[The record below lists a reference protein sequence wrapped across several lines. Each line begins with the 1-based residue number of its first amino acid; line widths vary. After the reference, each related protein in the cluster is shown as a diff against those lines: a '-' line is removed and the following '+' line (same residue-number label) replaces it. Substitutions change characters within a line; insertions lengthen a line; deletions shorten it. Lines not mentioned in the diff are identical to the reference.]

1 MRPDLRD
8 LDEGIARVRREKEAA
23 IEAQD
28 FMTAATL
35 RDRER
40 ELVVGRDAREQE
52 QVTGPSLADETRRL
66 RAELERLHAILRE
79 RGIEPGDEA
88 VSG

>member
-1 MRPDLRD
+1 M
-8 LDEGIARVRREKEAA
+8 A
-23 IEAQD
+23 
-28 FMTAATL
+28 
-35 RDRER
+35 
-40 ELVVGRDAREQE
+40 
-52 QVTGPSLADETRRL
+52 GPSLADETGRL

>member
-1 MRPDLRD
+1 VA
-8 LDEGIARVRREKEAA
+8 GK
-23 IEAQD
+23 
-28 FMTAATL
+28 
-35 RDRER
+35 
-40 ELVVGRDAREQE
+40 DAREQE
-52 QVTGPSLADETRRL
+52 QVTGPSLADETGRL